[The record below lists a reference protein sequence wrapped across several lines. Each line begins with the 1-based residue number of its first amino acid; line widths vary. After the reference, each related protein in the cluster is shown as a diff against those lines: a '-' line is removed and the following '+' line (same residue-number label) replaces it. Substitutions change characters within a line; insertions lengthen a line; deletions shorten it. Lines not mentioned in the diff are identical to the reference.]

1 MLLRYAT
8 LSRKP
13 AIFKTMTGLT
23 VALFDDLVWD
33 LGPSYG
39 AADYERKERPGRQR
53 AGGGGRQC
61 RLGVR
66 DEFLLT
72 VVWLRHYFTQ
82 EALGYFFGVSDTTGL
97 RVIARALPVREAAGR
112 DTMRQP
118 PPSRRAR
125 LGVAEALR
133 AYPELADLDDESR
146 VVDSWEQRTQRPT
159 DHQEADD
166 HYSGKKKAHTLKS
179 QIVVQLGT
187 GSVREVSPSVPGPV
201 ADPPLLRD
209 SRVRERLGPDHRALG
224 DLGYYGTDKDR
235 KPGTTPRV
243 VTPRRKPRGKE
254 RPPEDVAF
262 NQTFARARIVV
273 AHSIRDI
280 RIYQALSQVDR
291 HRRKDHERRVCAVV
305 GLRARRCRP
314 GRRDQ
319 LRAAAISS
327 GPPRSAPGRVTAQDG
342 EGAGCPSTY
351 SEDELVCTS
360 HPTRMARCS
369 RAWRAATA
377 PRSTRCMG
385 ATRQWPRGWRG
396 ASWVSRGWRRM
407 RCRRRSWRCG
417 ARLRATT
424 PRAAASGPGC

>member
-1 MLLRYAT
+1 MLLRYTT

-13 AIFKTMTGLT
+13 AIFKAMTGLT
-23 VALFDDLVWD
+23 VALFDDVVWD
-33 LGPSYG
+33 LGPAYG
-39 AADYERKERPGRQR
+39 AAAYERKERPGRQR
-53 AGGGGRQC
+53 AVGGGRHC
-61 RLGVR
+61 RLEVR

-82 EALGYFFGVSDTTGL
+82 EALGYFFGVSDTTAL
-97 RVIARALPVREAAGR
+97 RAIARALPVLEAAGR

-159 DHQEADD
+159 DHKEADA

-187 GSVREVSPSVPGPV
+187 GSVLEVSPSVPGPV

-209 SRVRERLGPDHRALG
+209 SGMRERLGPDHRAMG
-224 DLGYYGTDKDR
+224 DLGYVGADKDKDKDKDATGR
-235 KPGTTPRV
+235 ATGRAKGKRATGRVKGKGATDNGNEDKKEKERAGGVIPRI
-243 VTPRRKPRGKE
+243 VTPRRKPRGQP
-254 RPPEDVAF
+254 RPPEDVVF

-273 AHSIRDI
+273 EHSIRDL
-280 RIYQALSQVDR
+280 RIFQALSQVDR
-291 HRRKDHERRVCAVV
+291 HRRKGHERRVCAVV

-319 LRAAAISS
+319 LRAA
-327 GPPRSAPGRVTAQDG
+327 
-342 EGAGCPSTY
+342 
-351 SEDELVCTS
+351 
-360 HPTRMARCS
+360 
-369 RAWRAATA
+369 
-377 PRSTRCMG
+377 
-385 ATRQWPRGWRG
+385 
-396 ASWVSRGWRRM
+396 
-407 RCRRRSWRCG
+407 
-417 ARLRATT
+417 
-424 PRAAASGPGC
+424 